1 MYPVEYRATRDS
13 KLYHYVLQSVQGF
26 EPTDLT
32 IQETGFKM
40 FERKKA
46 GCLKKQKK
54 KEMGQRLKKSE
65 KKLFKMSFG
74 RVDVNGEEGSV
85 AFNVLRENVA
95 PIQTGAI
102 TQGKLRRN
110 FAHSRKKTPM
120 KIRKLLRKNMGQ
132 NFAKSFA
139 KIWGKISYTLA
150 EKLSDEISHT
160 LTEKNGRNFHTLAVI

>member
-54 KEMGQRLKKSE
+54 KEMGQRLKKV
-65 KKLFKMSFG
+65 KKNCLKCLSVELMSTVK
-74 RVDVNGEEGSV
+74 R
-85 AFNVLRENVA
+85 
-95 PIQTGAI
+95 GA
-102 TQGKLRRN
+102 
-110 FAHSRKKTPM
+110 S
-120 KIRKLLRKNMGQ
+120 
-132 NFAKSFA
+132 
-139 KIWGKISYTLA
+139 
-150 EKLSDEISHT
+150 LSMSCARTWRQYKRATSPKASSGEISHT
-160 LTEKNGRNFHTLAVI
+160 LAKKPR